1 MSKNELKIKV
11 KDLVK
16 QLKKQY
22 THKINQCGD
31 KMPIVIKNGKD
42 LYSFQY
48 GETQPFNNEKPKQV
62 WGVWYVNNKAWYN
75 VKIDD
80 YSVAELRLL
89 IKSIQNMLN
98 GEEVQDGIILQ
109 KYKDANTKPK
119 EIPYYQA
126 TMRIEAAIDFQIA
139 LGYFAKINKHLTD
152 TDKYSFFFID
162 KYETHKMTKGCMYDD
177 TCTVSIHKDY
187 DINDIK
193 AIMHNIPDLYDAHIM
208 IHSLDYAQFKGVR
221 DRSSHYPSYDLIEK
235 WGNRLKNIIKK

>member
-1 MSKNELKIKV
+1 MTKSELKNKV

-31 KMPIVIKNGKD
+31 EMTIVIKNGKD
-42 LYSFQY
+42 LYSFEY
-48 GETQPFNNEKPKQV
+48 GERRSVNNEKSKQV
-62 WGVWYVNNKAWYN
+62 WDICYVNNKTWYN

-80 YSVAELRLL
+80 YSVAELNLL

-139 LGYFAKINKHLTD
+139 LGYFVKINKHLTD
-152 TDKYSFFFID
+152 TDKYAFFFID
-162 KYETHKMTKGCMYDD
+162 KYETHKMKSVMYDD
-177 TCTVSIHKDY
+177 TCTVSIHKDF

-193 AIMHNIPDLYDAHIM
+193 AIMCNISDLDGAHIM
-208 IHSLDYAQFKGVR
+208 IQSLDYAQFKGVR
-221 DRSSHYPSYDLIEK
+221 DRDSHYPEYDLIEK
-235 WGNRLKNIIKK
+235 WGKRLKDIIK

>member
-1 MSKNELKIKV
+1 MSKNDLKNKV

-31 KMPIVIKNGKD
+31 KMTIVIKNGKD
-42 LYSFQY
+42 LYSFEY
-48 GETQPFNNEKPKQV
+48 GETLPFNNQKSKKV
-62 WGVWYVNNKAWYN
+62 WDICYVNNKVWYS

-89 IKSIQNMLN
+89 IKSMENMLN
-98 GEEVQDGIILQ
+98 GEEVQDGIVLQ
-109 KYKDANTKPK
+109 KYKDANTKPT

-152 TDKYSFFFID
+152 MDKHALIFID
-162 KYETHKMTKGCMYDD
+162 KYETHKMKGCMYDD
-177 TCTVSIHKDY
+177 TCTVSIHKDF

-193 AIMHNIPDLYDAHIM
+193 AIMHNISDLDDAHIM
-208 IHSLDYAQFKGVR
+208 IQSLDYAQFKGIR
-221 DRSSHYPSYDLIEK
+221 DRSSHDASYDLIEK
-235 WGNRLKNIIKK
+235 WGKRLKDIIK